1 MLQDT
6 YPKSPYRSF
15 KISDLANR
23 LARLQRVCQAMD
35 IPVLIIVDGWESSG
49 RGTVINDLCRELDPK
64 HFNVSVFDRDRKDFP
79 YMGRFWRRIPA
90 YGDVRV
96 FDRSYYFD
104 LINNLDMDGDVL
116 ERKLNAIRAYEEA
129 LYADRAIVLKFFID
143 IPKEDQKDRI
153 EKYTD
158 TAYQSFY
165 VDLYDYD
172 QNENYEAYRD
182 HIDKVL
188 DMTDFPQTPWH
199 ILDGS
204 KIKDASREAL
214 GLALEALQKGIE
226 RVSTRREDGVR
237 HHRDYKEKDYILQNI
252 DMSPVLDRDSYK
264 EKLEDLQVK
273 SNDVM
278 LRLRKAGIPVILAFE
293 GVDAAGKDGAIK
305 RLIKEMD
312 PRAYTI
318 HPISAPDET
327 EHKHHYLW
335 RFYKRFHRKAH
346 LDIFSRSWYGRVMV
360 ERIEG
365 FATEN
370 EWERAYDE
378 MLRME
383 KDMADE
389 GAMILK
395 FFVTIDKDTQLD
407 RFQARENDEDK
418 QFKITEEDW
427 RNRGRWDDYIEAMN
441 EMLVRTDAPYAPWIV
456 VPGNDKYYAR
466 IFVMEA
472 FIKQAEK
479 ILAKEKAD

>member
-1 MLQDT
+1 
-6 YPKSPYRSF
+6 
-15 KISDLANR
+15 
-23 LARLQRVCQAMD
+23 
-35 IPVLIIVDGWESSG
+35 
-49 RGTVINDLCRELDPK
+49 
-64 HFNVSVFDRDRKDFP
+64 
-79 YMGRFWRRIPA
+79 
-90 YGDVRV
+90 
-96 FDRSYYFD
+96 
-104 LINNLDMDGDVL
+104 
-116 ERKLNAIRAYEEA
+116 
-129 LYADRAIVLKFFID
+129 
-143 IPKEDQKDRI
+143 
-153 EKYTD
+153 
-158 TAYQSFY
+158 
-165 VDLYDYD
+165 
-172 QNENYEAYRD
+172 
-182 HIDKVL
+182 
-188 DMTDFPQTPWH
+188 
-199 ILDGS
+199 
-204 KIKDASREAL
+204 
-214 GLALEALQKGIE
+214 LALEALQKGIE

-264 EKLEDLQVK
+264 EKLEDLQLK

-441 EMLVRTDAPYAPWIV
+441 EMLVRTDVPYAPWIV